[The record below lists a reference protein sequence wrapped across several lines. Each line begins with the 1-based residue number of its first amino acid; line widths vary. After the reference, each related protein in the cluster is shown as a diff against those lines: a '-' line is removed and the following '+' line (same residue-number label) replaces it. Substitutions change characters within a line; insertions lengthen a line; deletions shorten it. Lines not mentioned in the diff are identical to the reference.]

1 MIQGSDECL
10 AYSKQHIS
18 IIAILIIIIFG
29 FYVLQLSS
37 HYFLVKYAPVGC
49 WLIPRKDCLPYE
61 ISLEKY

>member
-1 MIQGSDECL
+1 MIISTNSNKRDNSLSEFL
-10 AYSKQHIS
+10 A
-18 IIAILIIIIFG
+18 LIIIIFG